1 MRKTLLYSLIFL
13 ANGLLNA
20 QQAITNNLSENKASM
35 KKILLASTSTIYGG
49 TYLSYL
55 KEELIHFF
63 EDADEILFITYARP
77 SGIAHDE
84 YTERARA
91 FFSSI
96 GKKVVGIHTSPNPK
110 EAVNNAK
117 AIFTGGGN
125 TFLLVTKLYEQGL
138 IEPLREAVNKG
149 TPYMGT
155 GAGSNIAGQSM
166 QTTNDMPIIY
176 PPSFQTLGI
185 VPFNIN
191 PHYLDPDPNSKHKG
205 ETRETRINEF
215 HVLNDTPVIGL
226 REGSWLLIEKGK
238 LSLRGGLTAR
248 IFEQG
253 KKPYEWDAYLSSLF
267 SKNK

>member
-20 QQAITNNLSENKASM
+20 QQAITNNLSENKTSM

-63 EDADEILFITYARP
+63 EDADEILFIPYARP
-77 SGIAHDE
+77 SGISHDE

-110 EAVNNAK
+110 EAVKNAK

-138 IEPLREAVNKG
+138 VEPLREAVNKG
-149 TPYMGT
+149 IPYMGAS
-155 GAGSNIAGQSM
+155 AGTNIAGQSM

-176 PPSFQTLGI
+176 PPSFKTLGI

-226 REGSWLLIEKGK
+226 REGSWLLIENGK
-238 LSLRGGLTAR
+238 LSLKGGLTAR

-253 KKPYEWDAYLSSLF
+253 KKPYEWDGNSKLSF
-267 SKNK
+267 FKK